1 MVGLKLGANLS
12 AQSHARVDTVQNP
25 GHAVLDLR
33 ASYRINRQWTA
44 ALNIGNVTDKV
55 YWAAVGGTRNGSY
68 YGMPRNA
75 TLTLRGTF

>member
-1 MVGLKLGANLS
+1 
-12 AQSHARVDTVQNP
+12 
-25 GHAVLDLR
+25 VLDLR